1 MKDVGT
7 HFHIAFIC
15 WKAGGRKQMKWLNIL
30 VLIILGSFI
39 KKGLEQH
46 PLADSSSKGTLGDDD
61 AGEGDGVEDNTSS
74 GGGHKASCGEG
85 KCGPG
90 GEEEGR

>member
-30 VLIILGSFI
+30 VSILGSFI
-39 KKGLEQH
+39 KKGLEQQT
-46 PLADSSSKGTLGDDD
+46 LADSSLGDDD
-61 AGEGDGVEDNTSS
+61 AAEGDGVEDNTSS

-85 KCGPG
+85 KCGPSR
-90 GEEEGR
+90 EEEGR